1 MRGNL
6 LRILLRVAKKI
17 QDISLVDQH
26 NLKQQKIM
34 KLQKQDKKKKEKRLT
49 AEKVNH
55 TRNKSWSGERGNVCF
70 WTIRFPVK
78 VYREL
83 FGCSH

>member
-34 KLQKQDKKKKEKRLT
+34 KLQKQDKKKR
-49 AEKVNH
+49 
-55 TRNKSWSGERGNVCF
+55 RNG
-70 WTIRFPVK
+70 
-78 VYREL
+78 
-83 FGCSH
+83 